1 MVLQFWFRAYDRLPS
16 ILKII
21 LLPVHLLMLILRI
34 ILDPIFNSGRNTSP
48 GEEFQLVDDD
58 DFGEPRDNV
67 NWSNVNRPR
76 DEFEIDYSGNW
87 VNKNTMLPPS
97 NSFYQK

>member
-34 ILDPIFNSGRNTSP
+34 ILDPIFNWGRNTSP
-48 GEEFQLVDDD
+48 DEEFQFVDGN
-58 DFGEPRDNV
+58 DFVG
-67 NWSNVNRPR
+67 
-76 DEFEIDYSGNW
+76 EFETDYSGNL
-87 VNKNTMLPPS
+87 VNKNTMRPHQ
-97 NSFYQK
+97 N